1 MQVGAGAETGID
13 EPLRLEFLACVPI
26 TLLLVFGTLIDD
38 RTCPFEAEPLKVAH
52 DRIDMLLLGA
62 IGVKVF
68 DAQHHLI
75 GNERR
80 DKRREDI
87 ADMEPS

>member
-1 MQVGAGAETGID
+1 MQVGTGTEAGIH
-13 EPLRLEFLACVPI
+13 EPLRLKHLARMPVAF
-26 TLLLVFGTLIDD
+26 LLVFGTLIDD
-38 RTCPFEAEPLKVAH
+38 RTCPFEAEPLKIAH

-75 GNERR
+75 GNEGR

>member
-1 MQVGAGAETGID
+1 MQVSAGAETGIH
-13 EPLRLEFLACVPI
+13 ESLCLERLACMPI
-26 TLLLVFGTLIDD
+26 AFLPVFGALIDD
-38 RTCPFEAEPLKVAH
+38 LTCPFEPEPLKIAH
-52 DRIDMLLLGA
+52 DRIDMRLLGT
-62 IGVKVF
+62 IRVKVF

-75 GNERR
+75 GNDRR

>member
-1 MQVGAGAETGID
+1 MQVGAGAEAGIH
-13 EPLRLEFLACVPI
+13 EPLRLELLACVPI
-26 TLLLVFGTLIDD
+26 TLLLLFSTLIDD
-38 RTCPFEAEPLKVAH
+38 RIGPFEAEPLKIAH

-62 IGVKVF
+62 IGVKIF

-75 GNERR
+75 GNERC

>member
-1 MQVGAGAETGID
+1 MPVA
-13 EPLRLEFLACVPI
+13 F
-26 TLLLVFGTLIDD
+26 LLVFGTLIDD
-38 RTCPFEAEPLKVAH
+38 RTCPFEAEPLKIAH

-62 IGVKVF
+62 LGVKVF
-68 DAQHHLI
+68 DAQHHLL